1 MKISIKT
8 KLIGAFAL
16 LITLTAV
23 IFYIGTNAS
32 NSINNSLNRIVE
44 VNAGRVVYS
53 TYIRGT
59 VHILAGKARDLCLL
73 KDPEQIQD
81 AIKDLETKTTDC
93 REFMNQ
99 LSGLADEKGLELL
112 NQFEVKFN
120 EFLKNTKKT
129 QNLVVKNTD
138 STRALAY
145 TILYENALPP
155 YRESIDLMTKIVEK
169 NRTELK
175 AQSDASNALYST
187 TQTNSFI
194 ILSIGIILAIGI
206 SIWII
211 RTISSSIN
219 QAKLAIKLIS
229 EGDLTV
235 RIATDNKDEIGEIL
249 MFLSNMVSKL
259 KEVMTTVVTSADNIA
274 AASLQMSSTSQE
286 MSQGTQEQAA
296 SAEEISSSMEEMA
309 SNIQQNTDNA
319 QQTEKIAIKA
329 ADEMKEGSTA
339 VNQTVES
346 MRKIADKIGIIG
358 EIARQTNL
366 LALNAA
372 VEAARAGE
380 HGKGFAVVAAEVR
393 KLAERSQIAAGE
405 INELS
410 TSSVS
415 IADKSGQLLT
425 QIVPNIQNTARL
437 VQEIAAS
444 NIEQSNGAEQINNS
458 IQQFNKVI
466 QQNAAGAE
474 EIASSSEELAS
485 QADHL
490 RETILFFKID
500 RHQRTL
506 SNSSSH
512 SRKDRNTIG
521 TQKSKLSSTAKLQ
534 HVNGNGAVIDLE
546 KNDDL
551 DRDYQKF

>member
-1 MKISIKT
+1 MKLLIKT
-8 KLIGAFAL
+8 KLVAAFML
-16 LITLTAV
+16 LILLTGI
-23 IFYIGTNAS
+23 IFYIGNTAS
-32 NSINNSLNRIVE
+32 NDINNSLDRIVKI
-44 VNAGRVVYS
+44 NASRVVFS
-53 TYIRGT
+53 TYVRGT
-59 VHILAGKARDLCLL
+59 VHILAGRARDLCIL
-73 KDPEQIQD
+73 KDPEQVQE
-81 AIKDLETKTTDC
+81 AAKDFEDKTNDC
-93 REFMNQ
+93 RALLDE
-99 LSGLADEKGLELL
+99 LSAVADDKGLELISE
-112 NQFEVKFN
+112 FESKYN
-120 EFLKNTKKT
+120 EFLKHAKKIEK
-129 QNLVVKNTD
+129 LISRNTD

-145 TILYENALPP
+145 TVLYEDALPP
-155 YRESIDLMTKIVEK
+155 YRASIQVMTKIVEK
-169 NRTELK
+169 NQAELK
-175 AQSDASNALYST
+175 KASEDTNALYAESK
-187 TQTNSFI
+187 TNSFI
-194 ILSIGIILAIGI
+194 TLAIGI
-206 SIWII
+206 IFAIGISMWII
-211 RTISSSIN
+211 RSISSSIN
-219 QAKLAIKLIS
+219 QAKVAIKAIS

-235 RIATDNKDEIGEIL
+235 NVSTDNKDEIGEIL
-249 MFLSNMVSKL
+249 MFLHNMITKL

-274 AASLQMSSTSQE
+274 SASLQMSSTSQE

-329 ADEMKEGSTA
+329 SDEMKEGSTA

-346 MRKIADKIGIIG
+346 MKKIADKIGIIG

-393 KLAERSQIAAGE
+393 KLAERSQVAAGE

-415 IADKSGQLLT
+415 IADKSGRLLET
-425 QIVPNIQNTARL
+425 IVPNIQNTARL

-490 RETILFFKID
+490 RETISFFKID
-500 RHQRTL
+500 KHQRTQA
-506 SNSSSH
+506 SNGHNSKLVNG
-512 SRKDRNTIG
+512 SRKPKAAAYVK
-521 TQKSKLSSTAKLQ
+521 TQHSS
-534 HVNGNGAVIDLE
+534 GEGPVIDLE
-546 KNDDL
+546 RNDEIDKE
-551 DRDYQKF
+551 YQKF